1 MNRRQRVPDMI
12 LERKPDLFSVNQQSG
27 PHQIPRDQID
37 AYVEA
42 LEARCNTL
50 WGYIQGY
57 DCSCDPVV
65 RFLASE
71 LGITVAYAVDTESG
85 PVAD

>member
-1 MNRRQRVPDMI
+1 MSHHRRESVPSATSTA
-12 LERKPDLFSVNQQSG
+12 ELFS
-27 PHQIPRDQID
+27 IPGSPAVDQLQTEQVV
-37 AYVEA
+37 AYVAA

-65 RFLASE
+65 RFLADE
-71 LGITVAYAVDTESG
+71 LGITIAHAADAESG
-85 PVAD
+85 PAAD

>member
-1 MNRRQRVPDMI
+1 MSQRHRMPADYA
-12 LERKPDLFSVNQQSG
+12 ERKPDLFVISPDSG
-27 PHQIPRDQID
+27 PRQIPREQML

-71 LGITVAYAVDTESG
+71 LGITVAHAGELESG
-85 PVAD
+85 PAAD